1 MDNKITALNFTEDL
15 YTAVKD
21 YFIAQVECG
30 VTEITVKFL
39 TGDKF
44 KIIIEKLQ
52 KKLRKNKNGL
62 GNRSPRAH

>member
-52 KKLRKNKNGL
+52 
-62 GNRSPRAH
+62 